1 MGPDYA
7 TAHASLL
14 ATGRETVD
22 ALLSGDA
29 ATPYARLNEE
39 LQAAFSEHELQAVLQ
54 ELHGDRVRFTLHLEG
69 DDGETN
75 AAFDG
80 RLSDGTISGSFAF
93 DHEAPGTFSLERS
106 FSAEPAAPL
115 VGLWTGMVVV
125 GEGRFGITVAFEGEG
140 EELRGTI
147 DVPEV
152 GLSEVA
158 LEDLRYEP
166 SVDIGELLAESV
178 LPFSPDVRVYTS
190 EHAWGPSTLVFKLA
204 FDRDGT
210 IIDIIGPFLANL
222 PSP

>member
-1 MGPDYA
+1 MTSRFTVRRLAALVLSAAIVASACNSDKVSDDDPPLFSAEVPAAAPTEPTVAPTAPPAPTIAAPAPTPPAEPAPPPAPTNYSEVGPDYA

-80 RLSDGTISGSFAF
+80 RLSDGTNLRQLRLRPRGS
-93 DHEAPGTFSLERS
+93 
-106 FSAEPAAPL
+106 
-115 VGLWTGMVVV
+115 
-125 GEGRFGITVAFEGEG
+125 
-140 EELRGTI
+140 
-147 DVPEV
+147 
-152 GLSEVA
+152 
-158 LEDLRYEP
+158 RY
-166 SVDIGELLAESV
+166 V
-178 LPFSPDVRVYTS
+178 LP
-190 EHAWGPSTLVFKLA
+190 
-204 FDRDGT
+204 
-210 IIDIIGPFLANL
+210 
-222 PSP
+222 